1 MTNNRVLVNALT
13 RSEIAAV
20 IAAANF
26 THDQELIFKEL
37 NADVLYDIGIMTKL
51 GIPRNKYYDIK
62 RITIDKT
69 ERVLKELGYNYA
81 TKAGTNRLQS

>member
-1 MTNNRVLVNALT
+1 MCNRVRINALT
-13 RSEIAAV
+13 KSELEAV

-26 THDQELIFKEL
+26 TQDQAMIFKEMNTDL
-37 NADVLYDIGIMTKL
+37 LYDIGIMAKL

>member
-1 MTNNRVLVNALT
+1 MCNRVRINALT
-13 RSEIAAV
+13 KSELEAV

-26 THDQELIFKEL
+26 TPDQAVIFKEMNTDL
-37 NADVLYDIGIMTKL
+37 LYDIGIMAKL

-81 TKAGTNRLQS
+81 TKAGTNRIQS